1 MATLEQ
7 EKISVTL
14 PSDVSAFFRRRA
26 QEANT
31 TVDRE
36 IAVMAWAF
44 MEDEED
50 EISDEEDRRLSEL
63 VDEAE
68 AEQEGKR
75 FYTHKEAW
83 GL

>member
-7 EKISVTL
+7 ERISVTL

-31 TVDRE
+31 TIDRE

-50 EISDEEDRRLSEL
+50 EISDEEDQWL
-63 VDEAE
+63 VER
-68 AEQEGKR
+68 AEQNLKESEGKR
-75 FYTHKEAW
+75 LYTHEEAW